1 MKSSLPMR
9 LFSALALGIG
19 LTATATAADIKLKA
33 ATIGSQQG
41 IQMAGLNA
49 LSKHVA
55 ETIGDSAKINL
66 FHSGS
71 LGDQISNIES
81 LDTRTL
87 DIATIETP
95 ITTIDEDMGILSL
108 PYLFRDR
115 EHVDSV
121 LNGEIGDALK
131 QRLQEQGYRVIGF
144 YEGGF
149 RHITNDSR
157 AIETPDDLSGLRIRT
172 PGSRQRVEM
181 FNAYGANASPL
192 PYPELYSAL
201 QTGVFDGQENPL
213 VEVEASRFYEVQD
226 YLSLSGHVY
235 TVGFL
240 LMNED
245 RFQELPKEVQQALLE
260 GGDKAFEAT
269 VAFGEQADQRV
280 IELVKENGMQVN
292 EVDTDAFIDAS
303 KPLWESFTEDMSEE
317 AHELVQHI
325 ANHS

>member
-9 LFSALALGIG
+9 LFSTLALGIG
-19 LTATATAADIKLKA
+19 LTTTAIAADIELKA

-55 ETIGDSAKINL
+55 ETTGDSAKINL

-87 DIATIETP
+87 DITTIETP

-149 RHITNDSR
+149 RHITNNSR

-269 VAFGEQADQRV
+269 VAFGEQADQSV

-292 EVDTDAFIDAS
+292 EVDTEAFVEAS

-317 AHELVQHI
+317 ARELVQRI

>member
-1 MKSSLPMR
+1 MKQHMSMQMFTSV
-9 LFSALALGIG
+9 ALAIG
-19 LTATATAADIKLKA
+19 LVSSATAADIELRA

-41 IQMAGLNA
+41 IQMAGLTA
-49 LSKHVA
+49 LSEHVGEA
-55 ETIGDSAKINL
+55 TGGSVAINM

-87 DIATIETP
+87 DITTIETP
-95 ITTIDEDMGILSL
+95 ITTIDENMGILSL

-115 EHVDSV
+115 EHVDNV
-121 LNGEIGDALK
+121 LSGEIGQTLK
-131 QRLQEQGYRVIGF
+131 DRLQEQGYRVIGF

-149 RHITNDSR
+149 RHITNNQR

-240 LMNED
+240 LMNEE
-245 RFQELPKEVQQALLE
+245 RFQDLPEEARYALLE
-260 GGDKAFEAT
+260 GGEKAFEST
-269 VAFGEQADQRV
+269 VAFGESADQSV
-280 IELVKENGMQVN
+280 IGLVEQNGMQVN

-303 KPLWESFTEDMSEE
+303 QSLWESFTQDMSAE
-317 AHELVQHI
+317 ARELVERI
-325 ANHS
+325 ANHP